1 MGREQQYVEL
11 GELAARRLREQLD
24 HFADA
29 VRLHQVLAY
38 RQIICRKSSM
48 RFIAWIRLKPMA
60 WVSDYS
66 WFDGQRI
73 CSAIASGSD
82 PQSGT
87 DHVFRS
93 CPEQD
98 GQQIGL
104 PRSRSKTGL
113 GRCRAA

>member
-1 MGREQQYVEL
+1 
-11 GELAARRLREQLD
+11 
-24 HFADA
+24 
-29 VRLHQVLAY
+29 
-38 RQIICRKSSM
+38 M

-93 CPEQD
+93 WPEQD
-98 GQQIGL
+98 GQKIGVPNYPKVDRRL
-104 PRSRSKTGL
+104 RRSGNEQNICHL
-113 GRCRAA
+113 